1 MIPWVVTFI
10 MIMAIQIMCIMKIM
24 QKKINTINSVFP
36 NIDSQGKVTKSRDF
50 TSDYNVYQMHIYDN
64 IEAEQQLVFDAF
76 YSISPNDFS
85 NMFESSSSNLSS
97 SKKQNII
104 GLQQMFN
111 LFEFPL
117 IDRIGTVLIVFIISK
132 NMLEKTKLFAKFY
145 KKKDFFD
152 ILCCI
157 FIYLKLYIGFYVIV
171 ISYYRFY
178 LLNNDAEQVIIDLI
192 GLSIIYDFDSILGS
206 FYLNYL
212 VVGSKKGNKI
222 IGEET
227 FLKFKFVESEEMA
240 AFWWITI
247 FMLMWF
253 SLMINVALY
262 DYIPDIFSKLWG
274 APLIYDFALN
284 SWDSDIFSSK

>member
-1 MIPWVVTFI
+1 
-10 MIMAIQIMCIMKIM
+10 
-24 QKKINTINSVFP
+24 
-36 NIDSQGKVTKSRDF
+36 
-50 TSDYNVYQMHIYDN
+50 MHIYDN
-64 IEAEQQLVFDAF
+64 NEAEQQSVLDAF

-85 NMFESSSSNLSS
+85 NMFESSGSNLSS
-97 SKKQNII
+97 SKKQNIVA
-104 GLQQMFN
+104 LQQMFN
-111 LFEFPL
+111 LYEFPL
-117 IDRIGTVLIVFIISK
+117 IDRIGTVLVVFIISK

-157 FIYLKLYIGFYVIV
+157 FIYIKLYIGFYVIV

-192 GLSIIYDFDSILGS
+192 GLCIIYDFDSILGS

-284 SWDSDIFSSK
+284 SWDADIFSSK